1 METLAIPKDVW
12 NPITGLVHHGL
23 YKNERSAIINIV
35 HDMSLSKMKEFKSSM
50 QEFETKYGLI
60 FEDFEQQIKSAETED
75 FEKWDDYIEW
85 KAYSKAYSYW
95 KTAHEEISPWL
106 QSEQ

>member
-1 METLAIPKDVW
+1 METVEIPKNVW

-23 YKNERSAIINIV
+23 YKDERSAIINIV
-35 HDMSLSKMKEFKSSM
+35 HDMSLSKMKEFKLSM
-50 QEFETKYGLI
+50 QGFETKYSLV

-85 KAYSKAYSYW
+85 KAYSKAYDYW
-95 KTAHEEISPWL
+95 KTAHEEISP
-106 QSEQ
+106 

>member
-12 NPITGLVHHGL
+12 NPITGLVQHGL
-23 YKNERSAIINIV
+23 YKNERSAIINRV
-35 HDMSLSKMKEFKSSM
+35 HDMNTSKKKEFKSSM
-50 QEFETKYGLI
+50 KEFETIYGLI
-60 FEDFEQQIKSAETED
+60 FEDFEKQIKFAATED

-106 QSEQ
+106 